1 MAKKRFNSGKKLA
14 IGKSTSEKGMLRQSS
29 QWPLLE
35 CLITAEWQDPMQLTQ
50 ICVTRQSPSG
60 DYAAGL
66 FLIDKACLG
75 AKNGYG
81 RIFTSQ
87 RQYNAQLRDSLM
99 ESQEMTNCDVDMA
112 AKIIEEGI
120 HYAKSLGFK
129 PHKDIKQAYLVLGE
143 THPEKYA
150 DLEVPVG
157 GEDGKPIFIA
167 GPHDDANR
175 IMRVLNR
182 KVGEGNYDFI
192 LPLADPDLLD
202 DINWDDDEI
211 LEIE

>member
-14 IGKSTSEKGMLRQSS
+14 IGKPTSEKGMLRQSN

-35 CLITAEWQDPMQLTQ
+35 CLISAEWQDPMQLTQ
-50 ICVTRQSPSG
+50 ICVTRKSPSG

-66 FLIDKACLG
+66 FLLDKACLG

-87 RQYNAQLRDSLM
+87 RQYNQELRDSLM
-99 ESQEMTNCDVDMA
+99 GSQKMTTCDVDMA
-112 AKIIEEGI
+112 AKIIEEAI
-120 HYAKSLGFK
+120 DYAQSIGFK
-129 PHKDIKQAYLVLGE
+129 PHKDIQQAFLVLGE

-150 DLEVPVG
+150 DLEVPLG
-157 GEDGKPIFIA
+157 GPEGKPFFVS
-167 GPHDDANR
+167 GPHDDADR
-175 IMRVLNR
+175 IVRILNR
-182 KVGEGNYDFI
+182 KVGEGNYNYLLAIGPPDFF
-192 LPLADPDLLD
+192 D
-202 DINWDDDEI
+202 DWDDDEM